1 LMSCQYRDKNGVTRP
16 VTLHDMLFLSPYNH
30 QVNRL
35 QMLLGADA
43 KVGTVDKFQGQEAP
57 IVFYSLCSS
66 EPSESPRGLE
76 FLYDRNRTNVAISRG
91 QCLAITVGNPTLAC
105 PDTSTIEQM
114 KLANNMSRLL
124 SS

>member
-1 LMSCQYRDKNGVTRP
+1 
-16 VTLHDMLFLSPYNH
+16 
-30 QVNRL
+30 
-35 QMLLGADA
+35 MLLGADA

-91 QCLAITVGNPTLAC
+91 QCLVITVGNPTLAC
-105 PDTSTIEQM
+105 PDTSTVEQM